1 MTHAVHLMGAVRLV
15 RDEQPVDVGGPKQQ
29 AVLAALALSAGHR
42 VSTDRL
48 VDLVWDENPPASAR
62 RTVQSYVASLRSAL
76 GVGAA
81 LESSQNGY
89 TLKLDRSV
97 VDLLAFEDQVAG
109 LLAKEADL
117 DPDDLAQGLAAL
129 LASWETPLD
138 GLRGAA
144 RMADLTAPFEELRLQ
159 AVERLAAAQIAGSH
173 AGDAVKMLEALVRE
187 YPTRENLWLEL
198 ARGLNRLGRR
208 DAALK
213 AIQRAREAL
222 REHLGIHPSA
232 QLSAFETDLLVDDSE
247 VLPDSDGS
255 DGSGDELGR
264 AVHAAATESALK
276 DEAGLA
282 PPAVLFEIKSR
293 ILDDD
298 PRLGVAA
305 QPGSGRRGNRTA
317 RQLLGAT
324 EFVGRDDVIGVLEA
338 AIADQQLVTITG
350 PGGVGKTRLATRLA
364 GSIIDSFVDGVT
376 VVELASRRDA
386 AGAAQAIASALD
398 IQPHQFQTIDST
410 VEEHLTS
417 ARMLLLLDNCEHL
430 IDALAPIVDRLRST
444 CPHLRVLATSREPLG
459 LAGEYVHVL
468 GPLDVPE
475 RSATTADKR
484 RSDAVVLFVDR
495 AASATPQFVLTDD
508 NVDLVAEV
516 CERLDGLPLA
526 LELATARLRTMG
538 LRTLAVRLNQRTE
551 MNGQTQRGADERHR
565 TMHQLVEWSYDL
577 LSATEQRVFEQ
588 LSVFAGGFDL
598 TAAEAV
604 CSIDGQS
611 PSIASHVVG
620 LVEKSMVVMVD
631 LTRPRYRV
639 LEPLREFGLDRLDE
653 RGQVPA
659 TEARHLGWFLSRA
672 CDGAVGLDSPD
683 ESTWSNDLDLEFDN
697 FRAAHLTAVRHDDAP
712 KALSLVAALS
722 EFAIRRVRYEITTWA
737 EVSAGMPAAND
748 EPDLPI
754 AIGLAAYGHFVK
766 GDMENAIALARR
778 AAEIESA
785 TDAAGCGL
793 PERVLGNALFYLER
807 TDEAMQWLRPMVTT
821 ARRSADPARVAHALY
836 MQSVAVTSTGD
847 SSHGA
852 QLAGEAWE
860 AAKQAGS
867 PTALAQANYAR
878 GLTLE
883 SVDPAEAFEC
893 LVRSSQLAAGAGNRW
908 VEAFALTEV
917 HWLQARRGDPLGALR
932 GYADVVD
939 LWYRGGDWANQWL
952 SLRRVLGIL
961 LDVQAFEPA
970 AVLHGA
976 LTAVGASRAMP
987 FEPADAESLK
997 NNVDALHSRLEPGQL
1012 SEAVERGASMTDRE
1026 IITFVKHEIALL
1038 TQAESNP

>member
-1 MTHAVHLMGAVRLV
+1 MTHAVHLMGAVRLI

-29 AVLAALALSAGHR
+29 AVLAVLALSAGRR

-48 VDLVWDENPPASAR
+48 VDIVWDENPPASAR
-62 RTVQSYVASLRSAL
+62 RTIQSYVASLRSASS
-76 GVGAA
+76 VGSA

-109 LLAKEADL
+109 LLAQVGL
-117 DPDDLAQGLAAL
+117 DPDDIAQGLAAL

-138 GLRGAA
+138 GLRGAP
-144 RMADLTAPFEELRLQ
+144 RLADLTAPFEELRLQ
-159 AVERLAAAQIAGSH
+159 AVERLAAAQIAGTR

-222 REHLGIHPSA
+222 REHLGVHPSA
-232 QLSAFETDLLVDDSE
+232 QLAALETDLLVDDSE
-247 VLPDSDGS
+247 LIAHSHDI
-255 DGSGDELGR
+255 GDEPGR
-264 AVHAAATESALK
+264 GARAAATESALA
-276 DEAGLA
+276 DEAGLGPSA
-282 PPAVLFEIKSR
+282 MLADIESQ

-298 PRLGVAA
+298 PRFEVAA
-305 QPGSGRRGNRTA
+305 QPSSGGRGNRTA
-317 RQLLGAT
+317 RQLLGVT
-324 EFVGRDDVIGVLEA
+324 EFVGRDDVIGVLDA
-338 AIADQQLVTITG
+338 AISEQQLMTITG

-364 GSIIDSFVDGVT
+364 GSIVDGFVDGVT

-386 AGAAQAIASALD
+386 AGAAQAIARALD
-398 IQPHQFQTIDST
+398 VQPQPFRTIEST

-444 CPHLRVLATSREPLG
+444 CPHLRILATSREPLG

-468 GPLDVPE
+468 GPLDVPQ
-475 RSATTADKR
+475 RSATNADKR

-495 AASATPQFVLTDD
+495 ATTATPDFVLTDA
-508 NVDLVAEV
+508 NVDLVVEV

-538 LRTLAVRLNQRTE
+538 LRNLAVRLNQRTE

-565 TMHQLVEWSYDL
+565 TMHQLVEWSYEL
-577 LSATEQRVFEQ
+577 LSAAEQRVFEQ

-604 CSIDGQS
+604 CSIDGQRS
-611 PSIASHVVG
+611 SIAGHVVG
-620 LVEKSMVVMVD
+620 LVDKSMVVMSD
-631 LTRPRYRV
+631 PMRPRYRV

-653 RGQVPA
+653 RGEVSA
-659 TEARHLGWFLSRA
+659 TEARHLGWFLGRA
-672 CDGAVGLDSPD
+672 CDGAAGLDGPD
-683 ESTWSNDLDLEFDN
+683 ESTWSDDLDLEFDN

-722 EFAIRRVRYEITTWA
+722 EFAIRRVRYEITSWA
-737 EVSAGMPAAND
+737 EASAAMASAND
-748 EPDLPI
+748 QPDLPT
-754 AIGLAAYGHFVK
+754 AVGLAAYGLFVK
-766 GDMENAIALARR
+766 GEMENAVVLARR
-778 AAEIESA
+778 AKEIESA
-785 TDAAGCGL
+785 TDAVGCGL

-807 TDEAMQWLRPMVTT
+807 TDEAMRWLRPMVTA
-821 ARRSADPARVAHALY
+821 ARRSADPARVTHALY

-847 SSHGA
+847 SIHGA
-852 QLAGEAWE
+852 QLADEAWE
-860 AAKQAGS
+860 AAERAGS

-878 GLTLE
+878 GLAIE
-883 SVDPAEAFEC
+883 SVDPAQAFEY

-908 VEAFALTEV
+908 IEAFALTEV
-917 HWLQARRGDPLGALR
+917 HWLQARRGEPMRALR

-961 LDVQAFEPA
+961 LDVQMFEPA

-987 FEPADAESLK
+987 FEPADAESLET
-997 NNVDALHSRLEPGQL
+997 NLDALRSRLDPAQFTQ
-1012 SEAVERGASMTDRE
+1012 AMERGGSMTHQE
-1026 IITFVKHEIALL
+1026 VITFVKHEIALL
-1038 TQAESNP
+1038 TTAESNP